1 MTSRLGVVT
10 VLFSILWDRIL
21 FPNLVK
27 VFRYKCRRDENGL
40 PRFSSLRLLCQRTT
54 PETPQ
59 NPAAEALR
67 NLANSA
73 L

>member
-21 FPNLVK
+21 FSNLVFFNTNAGVTK
-27 VFRYKCRRDENGL
+27 MAFRASL
-40 PRFSSLRLLCQRTT
+40 PCAYCVNAPLRS
-54 PETPQ
+54 
-59 NPAAEALR
+59 
-67 NLANSA
+67 LANYA